1 MLEEAMT
8 KATTV
13 DTDYDV
19 QTAVQDELDW
29 TPDVDAAGI
38 GVAVEAGTVSLSG
51 EVDNYAELLAAKR
64 AALRVRGVNAV
75 VDNLTVHPNS
85 SWPVTETDIAKE
97 VSRALKWSSNVPD
110 TVKAEIDQSA
120 VTLTGAVDWE
130 YQRQAARRAVQYLRG
145 VQSVDNQITLTPRV
159 SAFDAEAR
167 IKNALTR
174 NAQIDAK
181 TISVAVSGNK
191 VTLSGTVRSYA
202 EKKQAGLAAWSS
214 PHVTEV
220 NNQITVHP

>member
-1 MLEEAMT
+1 MT
-8 KATTV
+8 KAT

-38 GVAVEAGTVSLSG
+38 GVAVDGGTVSLSG
-51 EVDNYAELLAAKR
+51 EVDNYAELMAAKR
-64 AALRVRGVNAV
+64 AALRVHGVNAV
-75 VDNLTVHPNS
+75 VNNLTVHPNS
-85 SWPVTETDIAKE
+85 NWPITETDVAKE
-97 VSRALKWSSNVPD
+97 VSRALRWSSNVPD
-110 TVKAEIDQSA
+110 TVKAEIDEAA

-130 YQRQAARRAVQYLRG
+130 YQRQAAKRAVQYLRG
-145 VQSVDNQITLTPRV
+145 VESVDNQITLTPRV

-181 TISVAVSGNK
+181 AINVAVSGNK
-191 VTLSGTVRSYA
+191 VTLTGIVRSYA
-202 EKKQAGLAAWSS
+202 EKKQASQAAWSS
-214 PHVTEV
+214 PHVMEV

>member
-1 MLEEAMT
+1 MT